1 MSIQSEHR
9 PFPGIPILVVMIT
22 TLIYGSLIFFMGL
35 KSRREI
41 RSQIINRDAEVLYSL
56 TLMEFNRAE
65 EEALANPWLMD
76 IGTDLLTVVL
86 KTSEMK
92 SVIAVRIFNHEGQF
106 IDALPLEFLK
116 GELDGDEI
124 LKARQL
130 QPFSEYHPGVRLS
143 NYFVNPF
150 GMEDDS
156 SFPLLEVILPLHKAD
171 SEEILGIAQYL
182 IDGTSIETDFAA
194 LDRNFYIQAGIAFG
208 SGILIIALILI
219 LSFRR
224 LQRYSELL
232 EDRSERLLDANHEL
246 ALAAKSSAI
255 GAVTSH
261 LIHGLK
267 NPLSGLQDFVKG
279 RDGERRQDSDEDWQT
294 AAESARRMQIMIQE
308 ITSVLQEQETAQNYD
323 FTLQEIR
330 DIVVSKVESLAEKS
344 GITFDAGETPVSNLD
359 SRRGNLLLL
368 VLMNLIQNAIEATP
382 SGNKVALEFHPSDN
396 RVAIHVIDEGP
407 GLPTSIQDNL
417 FSPCQSSKENGS
429 GIGLAISY
437 QLAKHIDAEII
448 LHKTGPDGTCFIVS
462 IAISTAAEENK
473 KNIS

>member
-1 MSIQSEHR
+1 M
-9 PFPGIPILVVMIT
+9 T
-22 TLIYGSLIFFMGL
+22 TLIFGSLIFIMGL

-92 SVIAVRIFNHEGQF
+92 SVIAVRLFNREGQF

-124 LKARQL
+124 RKARQL
-130 QPFSEYHPGVRLS
+130 QPLSEYHSEVRLS

-150 GMEDDS
+150 GIEDDTP
-156 SFPLLEVILPLHKAD
+156 FPILEVILPLHKAG
-171 SEEILGIAQYL
+171 SEEIMGIAQYL

-194 LDRNFYIQAGIAFG
+194 LDRNFYTQAGIAFG
-208 SGILIIALILI
+208 SGTLIIALILI

-224 LQRYSELL
+224 LQRYSDLL

-279 RDGERRQDSDEDWQT
+279 RDGEVREDSDEDWQT

-308 ITSVLQEQETAQNYD
+308 ITAVLQEQETAQNYD
-323 FTLQEIR
+323 FTLE
-330 DIVVSKVESLAEKS
+330 
-344 GITFDAGETPVSNLD
+344 
-359 SRRGNLLLL
+359 
-368 VLMNLIQNAIEATP
+368 
-382 SGNKVALEFHPSDN
+382 
-396 RVAIHVIDEGP
+396 
-407 GLPTSIQDNL
+407 
-417 FSPCQSSKENGS
+417 
-429 GIGLAISY
+429 
-437 QLAKHIDAEII
+437 
-448 LHKTGPDGTCFIVS
+448 
-462 IAISTAAEENK
+462 
-473 KNIS
+473 

>member
-1 MSIQSEHR
+1 MSIQLEHR
-9 PFPGIPILVVMIT
+9 PFPGIPILVVIIT
-22 TLIYGSLIFFMGL
+22 TLIFGSLIFFMGL

-116 GELDGDEI
+116 GELDEDEI
-124 LKARQL
+124 LKTKQL

-143 NYFVNPF
+143 NYFVNAF

-182 IDGTSIETDFAA
+182 IDGTSIQTDFAA
-194 LDRNFYIQAGIAFG
+194 LDRNFFIQAGIAFG
-208 SGILIIALILI
+208 SGTLIIALILI

-224 LQRYSELL
+224 LQRYSNLL

-279 RDGERRQDSDEDWQT
+279 RDGYRRQDSDEDWQT

-330 DIVVSKVESLAEKS
+330 DIVVSKVEALAEKS
-344 GITFDAGETPVSNLD
+344 GISFDAGETPVRNLD

-368 VLMNLIQNAIEATP
+368 ILMNLIQNAVEATP
-382 SGNKVALEFHPSDN
+382 SGKKIALEFYHCNN
-396 RVAIHVIDEGP
+396 RVAIHVIDEGS
-407 GLPTSIQDNL
+407 GLPASIQDNL

-462 IAISTAAEENK
+462 IAIPTAAEENK
-473 KNIS
+473 KK